1 MRRKFEHLPDGE
13 YFATCKERNVMSA
26 TMNGHHL
33 VFPQAR
39 MTVTAGIARFYR
51 DGKEVWDCNSIYAA
65 SHFIIQ
71 KA

>member
-1 MRRKFEHLPDGE
+1 
-13 YFATCKERNVMSA
+13 MSA